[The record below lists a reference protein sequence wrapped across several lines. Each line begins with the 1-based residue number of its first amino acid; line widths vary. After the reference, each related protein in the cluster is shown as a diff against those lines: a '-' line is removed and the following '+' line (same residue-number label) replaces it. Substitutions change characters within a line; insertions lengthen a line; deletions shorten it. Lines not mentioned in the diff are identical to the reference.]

1 MDNEQEFFADAP
13 GRRKEALTADRP
25 PGRFGLP
32 EEVSAMAALLASM
45 NAP

>member
-1 MDNEQEFFADAP
+1 MPP

-32 EEVSAMAALLASM
+32 EEFQPWRSAGVDECS
-45 NAP
+45 